1 MSNSDLTWGRSQQGL
16 PENWPVGA
24 GGKPEHPALV
34 THLSE
39 GSTAEI
45 TREHAGGVR
54 HSRPAAIPGG
64 RRLRPGALRQLGP
77 TAWSSTSPPPAWS
90 EAVELLASVP
100 GSVDDE
106 DRGQAVNSS

>member
-39 GSTAEI
+39 GSTAEM
-45 TREHAGGVR
+45 
-54 HSRPAAIPGG
+54 AANLLEAYDIPV
-64 RRLRPGALRQLGP
+64 LRQYQEDGAFARVLFG
-77 TAWSSTSPPPAWS
+77 SSAYGVELYVPASRQS

-106 DRGQAVNSS
+106 DEDKQ